1 MIATEK
7 ELIKQ
12 QIADFSRQEEQ
23 RREDAQ
29 MLILRR
35 MNQKISGERKVS
47 ADKNT
52 LWLMDDWCGQGIR
65 GRILMP
71 FSRHWMMH
79 AEACLRM
86 KNKAHPQA

>member
-1 MIATEK
+1 MIATGK
-7 ELIKQ
+7 ELAKQ
-12 QIADFSRQEEQ
+12 QIADFSRQKEQ

-29 MLILRR
+29 TLILRR
-35 MNQKISGERKVS
+35 IESENIGRKASV
-47 ADKNT
+47 DKNAN
-52 LWLMDDWCGQGIR
+52 WLMDDWCGKGIR